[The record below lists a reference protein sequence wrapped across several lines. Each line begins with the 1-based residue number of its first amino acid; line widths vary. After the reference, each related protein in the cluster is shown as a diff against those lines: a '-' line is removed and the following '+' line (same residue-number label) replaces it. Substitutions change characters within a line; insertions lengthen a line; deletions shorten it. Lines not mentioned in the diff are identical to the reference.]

1 MSSIQK
7 AGGTLGMV
15 QTGMSHDAVGRLMGK
30 PKGVISSVVSNI
42 SGNKSVQKRWRW
54 KTMLYDNLRGSL
66 LILQA
71 KQN

>member
-15 QTGMSHDAVGRLMGK
+15 QTGMSHDAVGRLIGK

-42 SGNKSVQKRWRW
+42 SGNKSVQKRTEGGRPCFM
-54 KTMLYDNLRGSL
+54 TT
-66 LILQA
+66 
-71 KQN
+71 